1 MTIQTWLAFC
11 AVAAVN
17 IFSPGPAILL
27 AITNGATKGML
38 AALLR
43 RCKPRLPFGNA
54 RLGALVCRL
63 SLASIIGVGALLAAS
78 ATAFMVVKFIGAA
91 YLIYLGIKQFRARN
105 EPAFNPSATHNSAKS
120 YGRTFSEGFMIAVTN
135 PKAILFF
142 IALFPLFLDQE
153 RSIAGQFII
162 MTISFQIISIISL
175 TSYALLSRT
184 AKSLFARPRFTKMF
198 RTLTGGVFVSM
209 GIGLLKV
216 SAAQR

>member
-38 AALLR
+38 AAFVQAL
-43 RCKPRLPFGNA
+43 GNA
-54 RLGALVCRL
+54 LGLFVV

-105 EPAFNPSATHNSAKS
+105 EPAFNPDATHKNAKS
-120 YGRTFSEGFMIAVTN
+120 YGRTISEGFMIAVTN

-175 TSYALLSRT
+175 TCYALLSRT

>member
-38 AALLR
+38 AALVQAL
-43 RCKPRLPFGNA
+43 GNA
-54 RLGALVCRL
+54 LGLFVV

-91 YLIYLGIKQFRARN
+91 YLIYLGFKQFRARN
-105 EPAFNPSATHNSAKS
+105 QPAFNPDATYNSAKS

>member
-1 MTIQTWLAFC
+1 MTIHTWLAFC

-38 AALLR
+38 AAFVQAL
-43 RCKPRLPFGNA
+43 GNA
-54 RLGALVCRL
+54 LGLFVV
-63 SLASIIGVGALLAAS
+63 SLASIIGVGALLATS
-78 ATAFMVVKFIGAA
+78 AKAFMVVKFIGAA

-120 YGRTFSEGFMIAVTN
+120 YGKTFSEGFMIAVTN

-198 RTLTGGVFVSM
+198 RTLTGGIFVSM